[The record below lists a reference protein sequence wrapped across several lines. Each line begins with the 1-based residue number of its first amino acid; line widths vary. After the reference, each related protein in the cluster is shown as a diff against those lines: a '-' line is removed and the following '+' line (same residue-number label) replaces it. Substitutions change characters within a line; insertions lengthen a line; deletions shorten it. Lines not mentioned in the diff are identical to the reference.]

1 MPLSVG
7 RPARG
12 IAMSL
17 PVWLLIIV
25 NGLVSL
31 ARFMALPFL
40 ALYLHAT
47 LHYSVP
53 LTGLVV
59 GLGALSTLVSSFV
72 LGPLPDRFGRV
83 RLLVGSTFVG
93 ALSLMGY
100 AVSHTLWAF
109 IGLMAVQG
117 MAYALEGPAF
127 SALLTDLT
135 PEPERVR
142 VFGYSYWAVNVG
154 AAIGPIIGAV
164 IGAGH
169 TPLPFLDAGLALMVI
184 GAGLGVVLT
193 RLQVDRLRP
202 PRTSISSFASFRSGL
217 THPVLLVFLSA
228 QFAGGLAYAQIDTN
242 LAQYVGLHTPDGTG
256 LYAAM
261 MAANA
266 ITVVA
271 LQPVIVRWQEHSAL
285 RTGVT
290 VGAVV
295 YTVASLLYIWA
306 FTPVE
311 WVGTHVLFSV
321 GEVFQSPAMQ
331 VVVAKVAP
339 KEERAAYFTLQNVFF
354 GLAFFLGP
362 VLGGFALAGGGKA
375 GLFGGMALVNAVAL
389 ILYYVGMSRDRAFLK
404 PADALDP

>member
-1 MPLSVG
+1 MPLSV
-7 RPARG
+7 
-12 IAMSL
+12 
-17 PVWLLIIV
+17 WLLLIV
-25 NGLVSL
+25 GGLVSL
-31 ARFMALPFL
+31 TRFMALPFL

-59 GLGALSTLVSSFV
+59 GLGALSTLMFSFV

-83 RLLVGSTFVG
+83 GLLVVSTGVG
-93 ALSLMGY
+93 ALSLVGY
-100 AVSHTLWAF
+100 AESHALWAF

-117 MAYALEGPAF
+117 MAYAVEGPAL

-135 PEPERVR
+135 PEHERVR

-154 AAIGPIIGAV
+154 AAIGPVIGAM

-169 TPLPFLDAGLALMVI
+169 APTPFLYAGLALMLV
-184 GAGLGVVLT
+184 ALALGVALT
-193 RLQVDRLRP
+193 RLKVDRLRP

-217 THPVLLVFLSA
+217 THPVLLIFLSA

-242 LAQYVGLHTPDGTG
+242 LAQYVGLHTAAGAG

-271 LQPVIVRWQEHSAL
+271 LQPVIVRWQEQRAL

-290 VGAVV
+290 VGAIV

-331 VVVAKVAP
+331 VVVAAVAP

-362 VLGGFALAGGGKA
+362 VLGGFALAGGGKV
-375 GLFGGMALVNAVAL
+375 GLFGGMALVNALAL
-389 ILYYVGMSRDRAFLK
+389 GLYYVGMSRDRAFLK
-404 PADALDP
+404 PAGALDP